1 MDEAAEE
8 RLPLP
13 ATERNALLNA
23 VEKLEAF
30 GPQLGYPHTSSV
42 QGFPGL

>member
-1 MDEAAEE
+1 VWTVLFMDEAAKE

-23 VEKLEAF
+23 VEKL
-30 GPQLGYPHTSSV
+30 
-42 QGFPGL
+42 